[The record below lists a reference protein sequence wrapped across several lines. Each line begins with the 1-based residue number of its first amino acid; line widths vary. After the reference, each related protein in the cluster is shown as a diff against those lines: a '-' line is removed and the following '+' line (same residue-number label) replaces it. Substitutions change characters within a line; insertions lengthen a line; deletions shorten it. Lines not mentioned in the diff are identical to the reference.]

1 MAKTF
6 LAERDKQ
13 KCLFPSLALA
23 DQDWQP
29 SVSKDILMKEV
40 DVVTR

>member
-1 MAKTF
+1 MARTF
-6 LAERDKQ
+6 LAEKDKQ
-13 KCLFPSLALA
+13 KSLFPGLALA

-29 SVSKDILMKEV
+29 SVSKDVLMKEV